1 MEVKI
6 FELNSQIKV
15 AYLQSQS
22 EVIHAGL
29 MVGVGSRDD
38 DKEFAGL
45 SHFIEHMW
53 FKGTCNRSSLQI
65 INDIESLGG
74 DFNAYT
80 SKEETCVHISLLK
93 NSFSVALDVLSDI
106 YFNSIFP
113 ADELIKEREVIIDEI
128 ESYEDSPSELIFD
141 DFEELLF
148 KGHSLSQSILGS
160 RKSLQ
165 KISSEIMANHY
176 NNRFLQAP
184 VVISFVGNVPF
195 DVFEKELRFF
205 FVDSLITIECNALNE
220 SITLSAPFN
229 VVKNK
234 KTTQSH
240 CVIGCEAYSW
250 NNPNRLSLAMLSSII
265 GGPQFSSI
273 LNYSLRE
280 KHGLTYTV
288 ESSYTPYVDTG
299 CLSIYF
305 GTEKKKIT
313 ACLDIIKSEFK
324 RICETDLFDKEI
336 IGYKKQLL
344 GQLALSYDNNLS

>member
-113 ADELIKEREVIIDEI
+113 ADELIKEREVIVDEI

-148 KGHSLSQSILGS
+148 KGTSLSQSILGTK
-160 RKSLQ
+160 KSLS
-165 KISSEIMANHY
+165 KISSTVMTNHY
-176 NNRFLQAP
+176 HSTFLKAN
-184 VVISFVGNVPF
+184 VVISFVGNVAF
-195 DVFEKELRFF
+195 DVFENAMHTYFIDNSAKKKSSIVSE
-205 FVDSLITIECNALNE
+205 SNAL
-220 SITLSAPFN
+220 SDLFS

-234 KTTQSH
+234 KTTQAH
-240 CVIGCEAYSW
+240 C
-250 NNPNRLSLAMLSSII
+250 
-265 GGPQFSSI
+265 
-273 LNYSLRE
+273 
-280 KHGLTYTV
+280 
-288 ESSYTPYVDTG
+288 
-299 CLSIYF
+299 
-305 GTEKKKIT
+305 
-313 ACLDIIKSEFK
+313 
-324 RICETDLFDKEI
+324 
-336 IGYKKQLL
+336 
-344 GQLALSYDNNLS
+344 